1 MSDTKNRY
9 GITKAVWA
17 ANYIL
22 AIVLI
27 ATVPDQLYWGLG
39 VIVGLPVL
47 YLLLRYPHHAM
58 IRSLSKKLYD
68 KNGPKASADSV
79 KMSQENM
86 LYYSMASMLCLVG
99 CLLIPFMIGE
109 LIQALE
115 WVTVDEGKELVA
127 KGYGITYGL
136 ILIVLGNQTPKMV
149 DPADV
154 AVNTPAWSR
163 SFLKFAGFTGIILG
177 TLVVADFLI
186 FDRKPA
192 ARIMVGMLFITM
204 IIYFGRFII
213 LYRDRRK
220 ELAAKEASEAL

>member
-39 VIVGLPVL
+39 VILGLPL
-47 YLLLRYPHHAM
+47 FYLLLRYPYYAM
-58 IRSLSKKLYD
+58 IRALSKKIYD

-79 KMSQENM
+79 KMSQENK
-86 LYYSMASMLCLVG
+86 LYYTMASMLCLYG
-99 CLLIPFMIGE
+99 LLIMPFMVGE
-109 LIQALE
+109 LIEAFE
-115 WVTVDEGKELVA
+115 WVTADERKDLVGKGV
-127 KGYGITYGL
+127 GITYGL
-136 ILIVLGNQTPKMV
+136 MLIMLGNKAPKMV
-149 DPADV
+149 DPADI
-154 AVNTPAWSR
+154 AVNSPAWSR

-177 TLVVADFLI
+177 ILVVADFLV

-192 ARIMVGMLFITM
+192 ARIMVGMILVTM
-204 IIYFGRFII
+204 IIYLGRFII

-220 ELAAKEASEAL
+220 ELAAKEVSEAL